1 MYIRRTNM
9 ENVIPVIAEFCTTG
23 LMKVVLAIVTWFIGK
38 MIINAILKAIR
49 KTPAFKK
56 LDQTVALFMSNIM
69 KTVLYIVLVIS
80 IIGIV
85 GVPMASIVAVLAS
98 AGVAVGMA
106 LQGGLSN
113 VAGGIMLMIFRPF
126 NVGDYVE
133 TAGVE
138 GTVEAINL
146 FYTIITT
153 PQNSRIT
160 VPNGTL
166 MGANVINHTANDT
179 RRLDMTFS
187 VGKDTDVEKA
197 LAILADAAAAEAMV
211 LKDPAPSPIVAG
223 GSDTAVELAL
233 RVWVASPDYLSAKAE
248 LTRNIVEAFGK
259 AGIPAP
265 AVRVVTGK

>member
-1 MYIRRTNM
+1 M
-9 ENVIPVIAEFCTTG
+9 ENIIPVITEFCTNG
-23 LMKVVLAIVTWFIGK
+23 LMRLLLAIVAWFIGK
-38 MIINAILKAIR
+38 MIINAIMKAVR
-49 KTPAFKK
+49 KTPGFAK

-106 LQGGLSN
+106 LQGALGN

-138 GTVEAINL
+138 GVVTAINL
-146 FYTIITT
+146 FYTVITT
-153 PQNSRIT
+153 PQNTRIT

-166 MGANVINHTANDT
+166 MGANVFNYTANDN
-179 RRLDMTFS
+179 RRIDLTFT
-187 VGKDTDVEKA
+187 VGKDSDLDTA
-197 LAILADAAAAEAMV
+197 LKVMTAVAEADAKV
-211 LKDPAPSPIVAG
+211 LKDPAPGAGVSG

-233 RVWVASPDYLSAKAE
+233 RAWVAKDDYIP
-248 LTRNIVEAFGK
+248 TRERLIKSTAQALGK
-259 AGIPAP
+259 AGMTAP
-265 AVRVVTGK
+265 AVRIVR

>member
-1 MYIRRTNM
+1 M

-23 LMKVVLAIVTWFIGK
+23 LMKLVLAIVAWFIGK

-56 LDQTVALFMSNIM
+56 LDQTVALFMTNIM

-98 AGVAVGMA
+98 AGVAIGMA
-106 LQGGLSN
+106 LQGALGN

-126 NVGDYVE
+126 NVGDYVD
-133 TAGVE
+133 AGGVE
-138 GTVEAINL
+138 GTVTEIGL
-146 FYTIITT
+146 FYTVITT

-160 VPNGTL
+160 VPNGSL
-166 MGANVINHTANDT
+166 MGANVTNYTANDT
-179 RRLDMTFS
+179 RRLDMTFT
-187 VGKDTDVEKA
+187 VGKDTDIGKA
-197 LAILADAAAAEAMV
+197 LAILEEQAAAETMV

-259 AGIPAP
+259 AGITAP
-265 AVRVVTGK
+265 AVRVITNK